1 MTIKEQ
7 GMGPKTMAMDEEKFP
22 KFESHEAS
30 TKAHEAGHKPHH
42 EFFKGHA
49 AGHKLH
55 HEAVQAMCGG
65 GMTKDK
71 RK

>member
-22 KFESHEAS
+22 KFEIHEAS

-42 EFFKGHA
+42 EFFKEHA

-65 GMTKDK
+65 GMAKSK
-71 RK
+71 K